1 MRSNRP
7 QAKFCLKSDSNHLLS
22 DFFDPISAAQFTRRD
37 DLIRIQTR
45 IRLKSSILY
54 RFNQKWLILI
64 EIKSFSTIFH
74 IN

>member
-1 MRSNRP
+1 MRLDRP
-7 QAKFCLKSDSNHLLS
+7 QAKFRLKSDSNHLLI

-54 RFNQKWLILI
+54 RL
-64 EIKSFSTIFH
+64 
-74 IN
+74 